1 MRTKSL
7 SLSLELDLNEFLSFS
22 LTEQIKVNN
31 SLKAEVQM
39 LTSSIQEL
47 KVLNATLRDEYS
59 ALHLL
64 HCMLEEKLRKTQMEN
79 NQLVERLVLF
89 KAKDAEKMNEEN
101 ETFLKKKSD
110 KMKRDLDEA
119 CREGNRRSTSPIINE
134 FHGSMA
140 AAGMPLFGDELPN
153 KAQLQ
158 FDAHDGDVNA
168 VSWSPVER
176 VVATGG
182 SDRKVKLWDVGK
194 RK

>member
-1 MRTKSL
+1 
-7 SLSLELDLNEFLSFS
+7 
-22 LTEQIKVNN
+22 
-31 SLKAEVQM
+31 M

-47 KVLNATLRDEYS
+47 KVLNSTLRDEHS

>member
-1 MRTKSL
+1 MT
-7 SLSLELDLNEFLSFS
+7 D
-22 LTEQIKVNN
+22 QIKVNN

-47 KVLNATLRDEYS
+47 KVLNSTLRDEYS

-64 HCMLEEKLRKTQMEN
+64 HSMLEEKLKKTQMEN

-101 ETFLKKKSD
+101 ETFRKIKSD

-119 CREGNRRSTSPIINE
+119 CREGNRRSTSPLIND
-134 FHGSMA
+134 FHGSM

-182 SDRKVKLWDVGK
+182 ADRKVKLWDVGK
-194 RK
+194 RKKAKKQTNNLLHYSNYFFFSIR